1 MIVILSRWSN
11 IEALDVSGLSFSRY
25 RIVQLVIALSLA
37 LFVIAL
43 SVLLTLLFTPLY
55 YFDVRYLNIMTQTGL
70 SYSRI
75 VENYNYMIGYLL
87 NPLPQAFHLPS
98 LAYSVHGRIHFEDV
112 KRLFVF
118 VDFLTV
124 ATGLISIAGI
134 IYKFRN
140 RDYYFLK
147 IAATAM
153 GLFTAVPLI
162 AFLLDFNDSFIIF
175 HKIFFRNNYWIFN
188 AATDPVIT
196 ILPETFFM
204 HAFLLALG
212 LIIVGMI
219 ILIVSFK
226 RLSRRIQKTES

>member
-1 MIVILSRWSN
+1 MN
-11 IEALDVSGLSFSRY
+11 FSRY
-25 RIVQLVIALSLA
+25 HIVQLVIALSLA

-55 YFDVRYLNIMTQTGL
+55 YFDVRYLKLTAQTGL

-75 VENYNYMIGYLL
+75 IENYNYMIQYLL
-87 NPLPQAFHLPS
+87 NPLPQTFHLPS
-98 LAYSVHGRIHFEDV
+98 LTYSVHGRIHFEDV

-118 VDFLTV
+118 VDLLFAV
-124 ATGLISIAGI
+124 AGIISITGI

-140 RDYYFLK
+140 KDYYFLK

-162 AFLLDFNDSFIIF
+162 AFLLDFNDSFILF
-175 HKIFFRNNYWIFN
+175 HKIFFRNNYWIFD

-212 LIIVGMI
+212 LIIIGMI

-226 RLSRRIQKTES
+226 KLSGQSRKTAD

>member
-1 MIVILSRWSN
+1 LN
-11 IEALDVSGLSFSRY
+11 FSHY
-25 RIVQLVIALSLA
+25 CIVQLIIALSLA

-55 YFDVRYLNIMTQTGL
+55 YFDVRFLNLTAQTGL

-75 VENYNYMIGYLL
+75 VENYNYMVQYLL

-112 KRLFVF
+112 KRLFLF
-118 VDFLTV
+118 VDLLAV
-124 ATGLISIAGI
+124 VTGIISIIGI

-140 RDYYFLK
+140 KDYYFLK

-162 AFLLDFNDSFIIF
+162 AFLLDFNDSFILF
-175 HKIFFRNNYWIFN
+175 HKIFFRNNYWIFD
-188 AATDPVIT
+188 AVTDPVIT
-196 ILPETFFM
+196 ILPEAFFM

-212 LIIVGMI
+212 LIIVGMV
-219 ILIVSFK
+219 ILIISFK
-226 RLSRRIQKTES
+226 ELSGRSRKSTD